1 MADRPHPS
9 SIAGGPY
16 DGTTF
21 SYIPG
26 DTLNIDP
33 SLTLHRDFTDKI
45 DPITYEVIRHNLWNI
60 NEELGMTIQRT
71 PGSPVAKY
79 AFDLNSSIFTEDGE
93 FIYYGPYQLYMSGV
107 SDVQVK
113 WTLEHR
119 SKNPGIH
126 EDDMF
131 LSNDPWVGAAH
142 QMDVTLLTPV
152 FWDGK
157 LFCWVTN
164 VLHQYDVG
172 GITPGSFCP
181 NARDAFDEGI
191 LIPPVK
197 IVERGELRKDIEGV
211 YLRAS
216 RKPYLMALDL
226 RAQIAGNN
234 TAKKR
239 ILHLIQRYGAD
250 VVKGVMRKIIDTA
263 EQAFVAKLAKVPDG
277 TWRERSYVEVAYV
290 GDRKTYQA
298 LLTMRK
304 QGDKLI
310 FDNAGTADQVGAINT
325 TYSGWRGSLMTA
337 INELLCWDQLYAIG
351 GALRHIEFRPALGC
365 FTSATH
371 PASVSTAPVQAMEIS
386 LYPAYNT
393 ISKML
398 SCDPELKRD
407 VMTIGGT
414 SQFPL
419 TVFRGIDQ
427 WGEKF
432 GYLLLDPMVGAIGA
446 FSFKDGIA
454 TGGQVRSPICRIGN
468 VEHNEQSFPLLVL
481 YRKENT
487 DSGGAGTYR
496 GGNSA
501 AVSFI
506 PHGTTHITQDT
517 ESSGAAIP
525 TAPGL
530 AGGYPAA
537 TNYYQFKRS
546 TDVLRLF
553 ARRRIPASID
563 EVQGQEELLQ
573 LRQIDIH
580 QGPSD
585 VYEVAFAAGAGYGD
599 PLERD
604 PEAVRKDVY
613 LEDISPRAA
622 REIFCVALVGEGE
635 DLRVDTAA
643 TASLRHAALVERLG
657 REPRPYAGPR
667 LRVLRSITEYLDL
680 VERDGAHWLACSRCG
695 QPLGPATE
703 NYKLHCHRIDRPIQ
717 SASTLIGEP
726 RRFID
731 DAVQFRQFYCSACGS
746 LIENEV
752 SRAQDAVL
760 HDVELKTG
768 WFVAANQEFRHEA

>member
-1 MADRPHPS
+1 
-9 SIAGGPY
+9 
-16 DGTTF
+16 
-21 SYIPG
+21 
-26 DTLNIDP
+26 
-33 SLTLHRDFTDKI
+33 
-45 DPITYEVIRHNLWNI
+45 
-60 NEELGMTIQRT
+60 
-71 PGSPVAKY
+71 
-79 AFDLNSSIFTEDGE
+79 
-93 FIYYGPYQLYMSGV
+93 
-107 SDVQVK
+107 VK

-126 EDDMF
+126 EADMF

-152 FWDGK
+152 FHEGK
-157 LFCWVTN
+157 LFCWITN

-181 NARDAFDEGI
+181 NARDSFDEGI

-197 IVERGELRKDIEGV
+197 IVERGELRRDIEAV

-216 RKPYLMALDL
+216 RKPYLVALDL

-239 ILHLIQRYGAD
+239 ILGLIQRYGAD

-290 GDRKTYQA
+290 GDRKTYQVM
-298 LLTMRK
+298 LTMRK

-446 FSFKDGIA
+446 FSFRDGIA

-468 VEHNEQSFPLLVL
+468 VEHNEQSFPLLIL
-481 YRKENT
+481 HRKENT
-487 DSGGAGTYR
+487 DSGGAGKYR

-501 AVSFI
+501 SVAFI

-530 AGGYPAA
+530 AGGYPAN
-537 TNYYQFKRS
+537 TNYYRFKRN
-546 TDVLRLF
+546 TDVLQRF
-553 ARRRIPASID
+553 ARRRLPASVD
-563 EVQGQEELLQ
+563 EVEGQEELLQ

-622 REIFCVALVGEGE
+622 REIFCVVLVGEGE
-635 DLRVDTAA
+635 ELRVDVEA
-643 TASLRHAALVERLG
+643 TTELRRRALVERLG
-657 REPRPYAGPR
+657 REPQPYAGPTLPVVR
-667 LRVLRSITEYLDL
+667 QITDYLNL
-680 VERDGAHWLACSRCG
+680 VERDGGNWLACSGCG
-695 QPLGPATE
+695 QPLSRAQVD
-703 NYKLHCHRIDRPIQ
+703 YKQHCRRIDRPIQ
-717 SASTLIGEP
+717 AANTLIGEP
-726 RRFID
+726 HRFID
-731 DAVQFRQFYCSACGS
+731 DPVQFRQFCCPACGR
-746 LIENEV
+746 LIENEIC
-752 SRAQDAVL
+752 RAHDAVL
-760 HDVELKTG
+760 RDIEL
-768 WFVAANQEFRHEA
+768 HI

>member
-9 SIAGGPY
+9 STISGPH
-16 DGTTF
+16 DGTTC
-21 SYIPG
+21 SSIPG
-26 DTLNIDP
+26 DTLAIHP
-33 SLTLHRDFTDKI
+33 SLTLHKEWTDKI

-60 NEELGMTIQRT
+60 NEELGMTIQRIS
-71 PGSPVAKY
+71 GSPVAMY

-113 WTLEHR
+113 WTLEYR
-119 SKNPGIH
+119 SQNPGIF

-157 LFCWVTN
+157 LFCWITN
-164 VLHQYDVG
+164 VLHQYDAG

-181 NARDAFDEGI
+181 NARDSFDEGI

-197 IVERGELRKDIEGV
+197 IVERGELRRDIEGV

-216 RKPYLMALDL
+216 RKPYLVALDL

-234 TAKKR
+234 TAKRR
-239 ILHLIQRYGAD
+239 ILGLIRRYGPE
-250 VVKGVMRKIIDTA
+250 VVKGVMRKIIDNA
-263 EQAFVAKLAKVPDG
+263 EQAFLQKLAKLPDG
-277 TWRERSYVEVAYV
+277 VWRERSYVEVAYV
-290 GDRKTYQA
+290 GDRKTYQVV
-298 LLTMRK
+298 LNMQK
-304 QGDKLI
+304 KGDRLV
-310 FDNAGTADQVGAINT
+310 FDNAGTAPQVGAINT
-325 TYSGWRGSLMTA
+325 TYSGWRGSIMTA

-351 GALRHIEFRPALGC
+351 GALRHIEFQPALGA
-365 FTSATH
+365 FTSAAH

-393 ISKML
+393 LSKML
-398 SCDPELKRD
+398 SCDPELRRD

-419 TVFRGIDQ
+419 TVFRGTDQ

-468 VEHNEQSFPLLVL
+468 VEHNEQSLPLLIL

-487 DSGGAGTYR
+487 DSGGAGKFR

-530 AGGYPAA
+530 AGGYPAT

-553 ARRRIPASID
+553 ARRRIPASI
-563 EVQGQEELLQ
+563 EELQGQEELLQ

-622 REIFCVALVGEGE
+622 REIFCVAFVGEGE
-635 DLRVDTAA
+635 GWRGDASATAA
-643 TASLRHAALVERLG
+643 LRHAALVERLG
-657 REPRPYAGPR
+657 REPRPYAAPR

-680 VERDGAHWLACSRCG
+680 VERDSAHWLACSRCG
-695 QPLGPATE
+695 QPLGPARE

-717 SASTLIGEP
+717 EANTLIGEP
-726 RRFID
+726 GRLID
-731 DAVQFRQFYCSACGS
+731 EAVEFRQFCCPACGG

-752 SRAQDAVL
+752 RRA
-760 HDVELKTG
+760 HDPTL
-768 WFVAANQEFRHEA
+768 WDIALD

>member
-1 MADRPHPS
+1 M
-9 SIAGGPY
+9 
-16 DGTTF
+16 
-21 SYIPG
+21 
-26 DTLNIDP
+26 
-33 SLTLHRDFTDKI
+33 
-45 DPITYEVIRHNLWNI
+45 
-60 NEELGMTIQRT
+60 
-71 PGSPVAKY
+71 Y

-119 SKNPGIH
+119 SMNPGIH

-152 FWDGK
+152 FHEGR
-157 LFCWVTN
+157 LFCWITN

-181 NARDAFDEGI
+181 NARDSFDEGI

-197 IVERGELRKDIEGV
+197 IVERGELRRDIEAV

-216 RKPYLMALDL
+216 RKPYLVALDL

-239 ILHLIQRYGAD
+239 ILGLIQRYGAD

-263 EQAFVAKLAKVPDG
+263 EQAFVAKLARVPDG

-290 GDRKTYQA
+290 GDRKTYQVM
-298 LLTMRK
+298 LTMRK
-304 QGDKLI
+304 QGDRLI

-351 GALRHIEFRPALGC
+351 GALRHIEFQPALGC

-398 SCDPELKRD
+398 SCDPELKKD

-446 FSFKDGIA
+446 FSFRDGIA

-481 YRKENT
+481 HRRENT
-487 DSGGAGTYR
+487 DSGGAGKYR

-501 AVSFI
+501 SVAFI

-530 AGGYPAA
+530 AGGYPAN
-537 TNYYQFKRS
+537 TNYYRFKRN
-546 TDVLRLF
+546 TDVLQRF
-553 ARRRIPASID
+553 ARRRLPASID
-563 EVQGQEELLQ
+563 EVEGQEELLQ
-573 LRQIDIH
+573 LRQIDIY

-604 PEAVRKDVY
+604 PEAVRRDVY

-622 REIFCVALVGEGE
+622 REIFCVALAGEGE
-635 DLRVDTAA
+635 DLRVDAAA
-643 TASLRHAALVERLG
+643 TAELRYRALTERLG
-657 REPRPYAGPR
+657 HEPRPYTGPR
-667 LRVLRSITEYLDL
+667 LGVIRQITDRLHL
-680 VERDGAHWLACSRCG
+680 VDRDGAKWLACARCG
-695 QPLGPATE
+695 QPLGTLHD
-703 NYKLHCHRIDRPIQ
+703 NYKAHAHRIDRMIQ
-717 SASTLIGEP
+717 SANPLIGEP
-726 RRFID
+726 NRFIE
-731 DAVQFRQFYCSACGS
+731 DAVHFRQFCCPACGAI
-746 LIENEV
+746 LENEV
-752 SRAQDAVL
+752 CRVKDPVL
-760 HDVELKTG
+760 HDIDL
-768 WFVAANQEFRHEA
+768 AQD

>member
-26 DTLNIDP
+26 DTLTIDP
-33 SLTLHRDFTDKI
+33 SLKLHREWTDKI

-60 NEELGMTIQRT
+60 NEELGMTIQRIS
-71 PGSPVAKY
+71 GSPVAMY

-113 WTLEHR
+113 WTLE
-119 SKNPGIH
+119 
-126 EDDMF
+126 
-131 LSNDPWVGAAH
+131 L
-142 QMDVTLLTPV
+142 DVTLLTPV
-152 FWDGK
+152 FHEGK
-157 LFCWVTN
+157 LFCWITN

-197 IVERGELRKDIEGV
+197 IVERGELRRDIEGV

-216 RKPYLMALDL
+216 RKPYLVALDL

-239 ILHLIQRYGAD
+239 ILGLIQRYGAD

-365 FTSATH
+365 FTSAIH

-446 FSFKDGIA
+446 FSFRDGIA
-454 TGGQVRSPICRIGN
+454 TGGQVRSPICR
-468 VEHNEQSFPLLVL
+468 
-481 YRKENT
+481 
-487 DSGGAGTYR
+487 
-496 GGNSA
+496 
-501 AVSFI
+501 
-506 PHGTTHITQDT
+506 
-517 ESSGAAIP
+517 
-525 TAPGL
+525 
-530 AGGYPAA
+530 
-537 TNYYQFKRS
+537 
-546 TDVLRLF
+546 
-553 ARRRIPASID
+553 
-563 EVQGQEELLQ
+563 
-573 LRQIDIH
+573 
-580 QGPSD
+580 
-585 VYEVAFAAGAGYGD
+585 
-599 PLERD
+599 
-604 PEAVRKDVY
+604 
-613 LEDISPRAA
+613 
-622 REIFCVALVGEGE
+622 
-635 DLRVDTAA
+635 
-643 TASLRHAALVERLG
+643 
-657 REPRPYAGPR
+657 
-667 LRVLRSITEYLDL
+667 
-680 VERDGAHWLACSRCG
+680 
-695 QPLGPATE
+695 
-703 NYKLHCHRIDRPIQ
+703 
-717 SASTLIGEP
+717 
-726 RRFID
+726 
-731 DAVQFRQFYCSACGS
+731 
-746 LIENEV
+746 
-752 SRAQDAVL
+752 
-760 HDVELKTG
+760 
-768 WFVAANQEFRHEA
+768 